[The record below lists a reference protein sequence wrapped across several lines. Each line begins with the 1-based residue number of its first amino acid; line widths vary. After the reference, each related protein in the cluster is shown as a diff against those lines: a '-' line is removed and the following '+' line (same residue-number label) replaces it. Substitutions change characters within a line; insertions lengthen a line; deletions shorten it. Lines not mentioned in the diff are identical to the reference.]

1 MNDFKKIIAQVRRL
15 KTEKDERGKLPS
27 NCYFLNEDDVVCFP
41 RPVGDARHPYS
52 CDGLVLWAYSSG
64 NIRIEESIFNINLDF
79 FYGQEPKIA
88 FYFGDKR
95 GENFVPVSMTGAGQ
109 NPMEKDVERYCV
121 FTDNGAYYVAECDG
135 LVGGVRAFVDERK
148 QIRFDVYL
156 ENETKAAKET
166 YFSAYYDFL
175 LLNKLFEDIETKWYR
190 KIETT
195 EDGFMLS
202 VTEYVDRLT
211 CLHHYASIKRSC
223 DKKAFSTTS
232 PLEFKGGQSVSLS
245 SAIALKTGITEGRKA
260 VTTFNEPAVS
270 ADIVPVTLQGGESVT
285 CSYVI
290 ALASDKAQ
298 LEKASDTSET
308 LEQSI
313 EIYKNVP
320 PTEFVGNKLGIS
332 DFTLSAFMKN
342 VGKQVEFCARAK
354 NYAGPLLGVRDIFQQ
369 LEAACLW
376 EHEYCRNKIVEA
388 LNFIGDDGRAPR
400 QYSYP
405 DNPSILPEMDLR
417 EYIDQGNW
425 ILTTVYRYLSLT
437 GDYTILDEVC
447 GYYKFNKR
455 KVEFS
460 SRKDSVLE
468 HLIAICDYLL
478 SNLDEKTNCLHILYG
493 DWNDAVDGLG
503 KTDDPNKDFGTGVSV
518 MATLQLYRNLAEMIE
533 ILGKVGK
540 FADKARQYAAVREKI
555 VEGIGKYAVDE
566 KDGEKKVLHG
576 WGDERSF
583 KIGSFCDNDGFSRD
597 SATSNSFFVLSGMLE
612 NYPEMKKY
620 ILAAYDRLDSKYGIK
635 TFEPYF
641 APENDKVGRITRL
654 PKGTAEN
661 GTTYVHSTLFSIWA
675 LFEMGEYAKA
685 WEQFR
690 KVLPVTHDFIT
701 TTPFV
706 MPNSYLYNPELGLD
720 GESMSDWY
728 TGSATVIIKSLYFCI
743 FGVKANLNGFKVDM
757 PKELP
762 FEKMRTKLRI
772 KGGEIELSYENKHG
786 NTRTVYVDGKAT
798 QGGCAE
804 FTDADVCGKKIK
816 IEVID

>member
-1 MNDFKKIIAQVRRL
+1 MNNFKNIVTQVRRF
-15 KTEKDERGKLPS
+15 KSEKNERGKLPS
-27 NCYFLNEDDVVCFP
+27 NCYFLTEDDVVCFP
-41 RPVGDARHPYS
+41 RPVGDARRPYS

-64 NIRIEESIFNINLDF
+64 NIRIEESTFNVDLDF

-121 FTDNGAYYVAECDG
+121 FTDGGAYYIAECDG
-135 LVGGVRAFVDERK
+135 LVGGVRAFVDDRK
-148 QIRFDVYL
+148 RIRFDVYL
-156 ENETKAAKET
+156 ENESKNTKET
-166 YFSAYYDFL
+166 YFSAYYDLL

-190 KIETT
+190 KGEKTK
-195 EDGFMLS
+195 DGFLLS
-202 VTEYVDRLT
+202 VTEYIDRLT
-211 CLHHYASIKRSC
+211 CLNHYASIKRSC
-223 DKKAFSTTS
+223 DRKVFSTTS
-232 PLEFKGGQSVSLS
+232 PLEFKGGQSVCLS

-270 ADIVPVTLQGGESVT
+270 ADIAPVTLRSGENVT

-290 ALASDKAQ
+290 ALASDRAQ
-298 LEKASDTSET
+298 LENEPCEK
-308 LEQSI
+308 LERNTK
-313 EIYKNVP
+313 IYKNVP
-320 PTEFVGNKLGIS
+320 PTEFFGNKLGIS
-332 DFTLSAFMKN
+332 DFTLSAFVKN

-354 NYAGPLLGVRDIFQQ
+354 NYAGPLLGVRDVFQQ
-369 LEAACLW
+369 IEATCLW
-376 EHEYCRNKIVEA
+376 EHEYCRQKIVEA
-388 LNFIGDDGRAPR
+388 LNFIGDDGRASR

-405 DNPSILPEMDLR
+405 ENPSVLPEMDLR

-455 KVEFS
+455 KVDFS
-460 SRKDSVLE
+460 SRRDSVLE

-518 MATLQLYRNLAEMIE
+518 MATLQLYKNLAEMIE
-533 ILGKVGK
+533 IFGRVGK
-540 FADKARQYAAVREKI
+540 FEEKSRQYASARERI

-576 WGDERSF
+576 WGDEYSF

-597 SATSNSFFVLSGMLE
+597 SATSNSFFVLSGMIE
-612 NYPEMKKY
+612 KYPEMKKH

-641 APENDKVGRITRL
+641 APDNEKVGRITRL

-690 KVLPVTHDFIT
+690 KVLPITHDFIS

-706 MPNSYLYNPELGLD
+706 MSNSYLYNPELGLD
-720 GESMSDWY
+720 GESMNDWY
-728 TGSATVIIKSLYFCI
+728 SGSATVVIKSLYFCI
-743 FGVKANLNGFKVDM
+743 FGVKANLSGFQVNM

-762 FEKMRTKLRI
+762 FEKMCTKLCI
-772 KGGEIELSYENKHG
+772 KGGDIVLSYENRNSG
-786 NTRTVYVDGKAT
+786 RRTIYVNGVAA
-798 QGGCAE
+798 QGEYVE
-804 FTDADVCGKKIK
+804 FTDAEINGKTIK